1 MVGIG
6 AREGGSESAAGCR
19 GVVVCWE
26 AWGEVATRAPCRGV
40 QSSTFLSWR
49 WRLPKAAG
57 ASCGTANCCT
67 NKGCTQARQNISVPV
82 SRLLGIIDV
91 AVATSDGVTGTT
103 ATAPARWMRQS
114 QLEVSMMGLNIMVM
128 LYIAISLYPIVSRDT
143 YPRPRRCLSKI
154 KLPWQAVHLCV
165 SKDGRP
171 RNAKA
176 PIARPESSVQSSSPS
191 YRTKTVRVYE
201 CQRGRQR
208 RSTVYMCPKRER
220 KEMPFWYLCLG
231 GPNLVYSERR

>member
-1 MVGIG
+1 MLGGVLDVGGRYGLDSRCERAKVKVGGAVRVQGIDVDRPPVDVGHDGGCVMVGIG

-82 SRLLGIIDV
+82 SRLLGIYRCCGGDERWRHRYDDNSSG
-91 AVATSDGVTGTT
+91 AVDETV
-103 ATAPARWMRQS
+103 
-114 QLEVSMMGLNIMVM
+114 
-128 LYIAISLYPIVSRDT
+128 
-143 YPRPRRCLSKI
+143 
-154 KLPWQAVHLCV
+154 
-165 SKDGRP
+165 
-171 RNAKA
+171 
-176 PIARPESSVQSSSPS
+176 
-191 YRTKTVRVYE
+191 TVRGKHDGTEYNGDVVHCY
-201 CQRGRQR
+201 
-208 RSTVYMCPKRER
+208 
-220 KEMPFWYLCLG
+220 
-231 GPNLVYSERR
+231 